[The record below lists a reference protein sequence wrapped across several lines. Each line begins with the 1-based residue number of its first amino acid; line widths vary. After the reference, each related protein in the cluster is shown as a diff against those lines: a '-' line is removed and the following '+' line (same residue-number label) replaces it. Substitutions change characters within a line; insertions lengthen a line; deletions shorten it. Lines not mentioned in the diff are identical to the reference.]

1 MADEIV
7 IDKQL
12 FHERLNNFVTKWK
25 ADKRSGDSI
34 FSGATSIATVVG
46 KASEPGSYLKPA
58 AFQLWLLGYEF
69 PATLF
74 VLTPDLVQIVTTK
87 KKAAYLEPLKG
98 GKVPIEILVRGKDAD
113 ENKKQFQ
120 SCLDTIKNAGKKVA
134 VLKKD
139 SASGGFADEW
149 KATLQ
154 AADIK
159 DEDQVD
165 LAPILSNAALSVK
178 DEKELRVIRDA
189 SRASSALMTSYFVEE
204 MSDILDSEKKISHRA
219 LSDKVANKIDDPKF
233 FQQQKVS
240 KNFDTMQLDWC
251 LQPTVQ
257 SGGSYDLKFTSE
269 PDDNNLH
276 AGVIIS
282 ALGLRYQTY
291 AAMVGRT
298 YMVGPN
304 KEQESAY
311 KLLLSIH
318 ELIIKSIKDGVVAK
332 DVYNKAL
339 SHLKSKKGEWEKHF
353 PKNVGYGIG
362 TENKDSALLV
372 SGKNTRVLKDGMTL
386 VISTGLQDLV
396 NPKPQDKMSKTYS
409 LVLVDTVRVG
419 PTDCAVFTKD
429 TPSDLDSV
437 SFFFNDEEEE
447 ETKPKPKTKRER
459 PAIAQTNIT
468 KTRTRHERP
477 TNQDAEKEAQRREH
491 QKELHQKKQQLGLET
506 YGKGAKS
513 LNGTEEKRFK
523 RFESYKRD
531 NQLPASVANLGIVVD
546 KKSLTVILPIMG
558 RPVPFHIHTIKNAS
572 HTPEN
577 DFTSLRINFL
587 SPGQG
592 VGRKDDQPFEDP
604 NAHFIRSLTF
614 RSQDIDRIDNV
625 TKDIQELKKDVVR
638 RETEKKQLEDVVEQ
652 DKLIPLKSRKP
663 FVLDLIFMRPAL
675 DGKRIPGGI
684 EIHQNG
690 LRYSHGDGH
699 TRIDILF
706 SNMKHLFFQPSQ
718 HELIVIIHVHLKNPI
733 MIGKKKAKDV
743 QFVRE
748 ATEMQFDE
756 TGNRKRRHKFGD
768 EEEFEQEQEERR
780 RRAALDKEFK
790 NFAEKIADAGRNE
803 NVSVDIPYRE
813 LGFNGVPSRSSVL
826 VQPTTD
832 CLVQLTEPPFTCI
845 TLSEIEIVHLE
856 RVQFGLRNFDLV
868 VVFKDYKVTPVHINT
883 IPVESLD
890 PVKDWLDSVDIP
902 FSEGPLNLNWAMIM
916 KTVTQDP
923 HQFFA
928 DGGWSFLNAESDDE
942 GGDDEQEES
951 AFEVSESELAASDES
966 SEDESDFDENA
977 SEEMSDEGSEDEFS
991 EGEDWDELEKKAARK
1006 DRETAMEEEDE
1017 GRKPSKVVKSGKSSG
1032 KSSGG
1037 GGGGSK
1043 RKR

>member
-1 MADEIV
+1 MADDIV
-7 IDKQL
+7 IDKAL
-12 FHERLNNFVTKWK
+12 FHERLNNLVTKWK
-25 ADKRSGDSI
+25 ADKRSGDQV
-34 FSGATSIATVVG
+34 FQGASSIATLVG
-46 KASEPGSYLKPA
+46 KASEPGIYQKPA

-98 GKVPIEILVRGKDAD
+98 GKVPVEILVRGKDAD

-120 SCLDTIKNAGKKVA
+120 TCIDTIKKAGKKVA
-134 VLKKD
+134 ILKKD
-139 SASGGFADEW
+139 NANNAFANEW
-149 KATLQ
+149 KA
-154 AADIK
+154 AFDEAGFK
-159 DEDQVD
+159 DEDQIE

-178 DEKELRVIRDA
+178 DEKELRTIRDA
-189 SRASSALMTSYFVEE
+189 ARASSALMTNYFVEE
-204 MSDILDSEKKISHRA
+204 MSDILDTEKKISHRA
-219 LSDKVANKIDDPKF
+219 LADKVSNKIDDTKF
-233 FQQQKVS
+233 FEKQKVS
-240 KNFDTMQLDWC
+240 KSFDALQLDWC
-251 LQPTVQ
+251 LQPTIQ
-257 SGGSYDLKFTSE
+257 SGGAYDLKFAAE
-269 PDDNNLH
+269 PDENNLH

-282 ALGLRYQTY
+282 VLGLRYQTY
-291 AAMVGRT
+291 GAMVGRT

-304 KEQESAY
+304 KEQETTY
-311 KLLLSIH
+311 KLLLAVH
-318 ELIIKSIKDGVVAK
+318 DLVIKTIKDGVVAK
-332 DVYNKAL
+332 DVYGKAL
-339 SHLKSKKGEWEKHF
+339 ALLKSKKPELEKHF

-362 TENKDSALLV
+362 VENKDTSLLL
-372 SGKNTRVLKDGMTL
+372 SGKSTRVLKDGMTL
-386 VISTGLQDLV
+386 VVQTGLQDLE
-396 NPKPQDKMSKTYS
+396 NSKPQDKKSKNYS
-409 LVLVDTVRVG
+409 LVL
-419 PTDCAVFTKD
+419 
-429 TPSDLDSV
+429 
-437 SFFFNDEEEE
+437 
-447 ETKPKPKTKRER
+447 PKVKKER

-468 KTRTRHERP
+468 KTRTRHERT
-477 TNQDAEKEAQRREH
+477 TNQDAEKEEQRRQH
-491 QKELHQKKQQLGLET
+491 QKELHSKKQEQGLEQ
-506 YGKGAKS
+506 YSEGAKS
-513 LNGTEEKRFK
+513 LNGTEEKKFK
-523 RFESYKRD
+523 KFESYKRD
-531 NQLPASVANLGIVVD
+531 NQFPNSVANLEIVVD
-546 KKSLTVILPIMG
+546 KKNLTVLLPIMG

-572 HTPEN
+572 HTPEA

-614 RSQDIDRIDNV
+614 KSHDVDRIDQI
-625 TKDIQELKKDVVR
+625 TKDITELKKDVVR
-638 RETEKKQLEDVVEQ
+638 RETEKKQMEDVVEQ
-652 DKLIPLKSRKP
+652 DKLIPLKTRKP
-663 FVLDLIFMRPAL
+663 HMLDLIFIRPAL
-675 DGKRIPGGI
+675 DGKRIPGSV

-690 LRYSHGDGH
+690 LRYVHGNNSAK
-699 TRIDILF
+699 IDVLF

-733 MIGKKKAKDV
+733 MLGKKKTKDV

-790 NFAEKIADAGRNE
+790 NFAEKIADAARNE

-832 CLVQLTEPPFTCI
+832 CLVQLTEPPFTCL

-856 RVQFGLRNFDLV
+856 RVQFGLRNFDMV
-868 VVFKDYKVTPVHINT
+868 VVFKDYNRPPVHINT

-902 FSEGPLNLNWAMIM
+902 FSEGPLNLNWATIM
-916 KTVTQDP
+916 KTVTSDP

-928 DGGWSFLNAESDDE
+928 DGGC
-942 GGDDEQEES
+942 
-951 AFEVSESELAASDES
+951 
-966 SEDESDFDENA
+966 DFDENA

-991 EGEDWDELEKKAARK
+991 EGESWDELDKKAAKK
-1006 DRETAMEEEDE
+1006 DKEAAHEDDE
-1017 GRKPSKVVKSGKSSG
+1017 DDGKA
-1032 KSSGG
+1032 K
-1037 GGGGSK
+1037 K

>member
-1 MADEIV
+1 MADDIV
-7 IDKQL
+7 IDKAL
-12 FHERLNNFVTKWK
+12 FQDRLGNLVAKWK
-25 ADKRSGDSI
+25 ADKRSGDQVFHGASSI
-34 FSGATSIATVVG
+34 VTLVG
-46 KASEPGSYLKPA
+46 KASEPGTYLKPA

-74 VLTPDLVQIVTTK
+74 ILTPDLLQIVTTK
-87 KKAAYLEPLKG
+87 KKASYLEPLKG
-98 GKVPIEILVRGKDAD
+98 GKVPVEILVRGKDAE

-120 SCLDTIKNAGKKVA
+120 TCLDTMKKAGKKVA
-134 VLKKD
+134 VLSKD
-139 SASGGFADEW
+139 NTTGAFADEW
-149 KATLQ
+149 KA
-154 AADIK
+154 AFADAGFK
-159 DEDQVD
+159 EEDQVD
-165 LAPILSNAALSVK
+165 LASIMSNAALSVK
-178 DEKELRVIRDA
+178 DEKELRTIRDA
-189 SRASSALMTSYFVEE
+189 ARASSALMTNYFVEE

-219 LSDKVANKIDDPKF
+219 LADKVANKIDDSKF
-233 FQQQKVS
+233 FEKQKVS
-240 KNFDTMQLDWC
+240 KTFDVMQLDWC
-251 LQPTVQ
+251 LQPTIQ
-257 SGGSYDLKFTSE
+257 SGGAYDLKFAAE

-282 ALGLRYQTY
+282 VLGLRYQTY
-291 AAMVGRT
+291 GAMVGRT

-304 KEQESAY
+304 KEQEMAY
-311 KLLLSIH
+311 KLLLAIH
-318 ELIIKSIKDGVVAK
+318 DVVIKSIKDGVVAK
-332 DVYNKAL
+332 DVYSKAL
-339 SHLKSKKGEWEKHF
+339 AHLKSKKPDWEKHF
-353 PKNVGYGIG
+353 PKNLGYGIG
-362 TENKDSALLV
+362 TENKDSSLLL

-386 VISTGLQDLV
+386 VVQTGLQELQ
-396 NPKPQDKMSKTYS
+396 NSKPQDKKSKTYS

-419 PTDCAVFTKD
+419 QGDCAVFTKD
-429 TPSDLDSV
+429 TTSDLDAV
-437 SFFFNDEEEE
+437 SFFFDEEEE
-447 ETKPKPKTKRER
+447 EAKPKVKKER

-468 KTRTRHERP
+468 KTRTRHERT
-477 TNQDAEKEAQRREH
+477 TNQDAEKEEQRRQH
-491 QKELHQKKQQLGLET
+491 QKELHNKKQEQGLEQ
-506 YGKGAKS
+506 YSEGAKS
-513 LNGTEEKRFK
+513 LNGTEEKKFK
-523 RFESYKRD
+523 KFESYKRD
-531 NQLPASVANLGIVVD
+531 NQFPNSVANLEIVVD
-546 KKSLTVILPIMG
+546 KKNLTVLLPIMG

-572 HTPEN
+572 HTPEA

-614 RSQDIDRIDNV
+614 RSHDVDRIDQI
-625 TKDIQELKKDVVR
+625 TKDITELKKDVVR
-638 RETEKKQLEDVVEQ
+638 RETEKKQMEDVVEQ
-652 DKLIPLKSRKP
+652 DKLIPLKTRKP
-663 FVLDLIFMRPAL
+663 HMLDLIFIRPAL
-675 DGKRIPGGI
+675 DGKRIPGSV

-690 LRYSHGDGH
+690 LRYVHGNG
-699 TRIDILF
+699 TAKIDVLF

-733 MIGKKKAKDV
+733 MLGKKKTKDV

-790 NFAEKIADAGRNE
+790 NFAEKIADAARNE

-832 CLVQLTEPPFTCI
+832 CLVQLTEPPFTCL

-856 RVQFGLRNFDLV
+856 RVQFGLRNFDMV
-868 VVFKDYKVTPVHINT
+868 VVFKDYNRPPVHINT

-902 FSEGPLNLNWAMIM
+902 FSEGPLNLNWATIM
-916 KTVTQDP
+916 KTVTSDP

-928 DGGWSFLNAESDDE
+928 DGGWSFLSTESDDE
-942 GGDDEQEES
+942 GEGEEEEES
-951 AFEVSESELAASDES
+951 AFEVSESELAISDES
-966 SEDESDFDENA
+966 SDESDFDENA

-991 EGEDWDELEKKAARK
+991 EGESWDELDKKAARK
-1006 DRETAMEEEDE
+1006 DKEAVREDE
-1017 GRKPSKVVKSGKSSG
+1017 DDEGKA
-1032 KSSGG
+1032 K
-1037 GGGGSK
+1037 K

>member
-1 MADEIV
+1 MADDIV

-12 FHERLNNFVTKWK
+12 FSERLSSLVTKWK
-25 ADKRSGDSI
+25 ADKRSGDQM
-34 FSGATSIATVVG
+34 FLGAGSIAAVVG
-46 KASEPGSYLKPA
+46 KPSEPGSYLKPA

-69 PATLF
+69 PHTLF
-74 VLTPDLVQIVTTK
+74 VLTPDLLQIVTTK
-87 KKAAYLEPLKG
+87 KKASYLEPLKG
-98 GKVPIEILVRGKDAD
+98 GKVPVEILVRGKDAE

-120 SCLDTIKNAGKKVA
+120 TCLDTLKKAGKKVA

-139 SASGGFADEW
+139 SATGAFADEW
-149 KATLQ
+149 KAAFQ
-154 AADIK
+154 EAGYK

-165 LAPILSNAALSVK
+165 LGLILSNAALSVK
-178 DEKELRVIRDA
+178 DEKELRAIRDA
-189 SRASSALMTSYFVEE
+189 SRASSALMTNYFVEE
-204 MSDILDSEKKISHRA
+204 MSDILDSEKKITHRA
-219 LSDKVANKIDDPKF
+219 LADKVANKIDDIKF
-233 FQQQKVS
+233 FEKQKVS

-251 LQPTVQ
+251 LQPTIQ
-257 SGGSYDLKFTSE
+257 SGGAYDLKFAAE
-269 PDDNNLH
+269 PDENNLH

-282 ALGLRYQTY
+282 VLGLRYMTY
-291 AAMVGRT
+291 GAMVGRT

-304 KEQESAY
+304 KEQETAY
-311 KLLLSIH
+311 KLLLAIH
-318 ELIIKSIKDGVVAK
+318 DLVIKSIKDGVVAK

-339 SHLKSKKGEWEKHF
+339 AHLKSKKPDWEKHF

-362 TENKDSALLV
+362 TENKDASLLL
-372 SGKNTRVLKDGMTL
+372 SGKSTRVLKDGMTL
-386 VISTGLQDLV
+386 VVQTGLQDLD
-396 NPKPQDKMSKTYS
+396 NSKPQDKKSKNYS
-409 LVLVDTVRVG
+409 LVLVDTVRVSQN
-419 PTDCAVFTKD
+419 DCAVFTKD
-429 TPSDLDSV
+429 TTSDLDAV
-437 SFFFNDEEEE
+437 SFFFDEEEE
-447 ETKPKPKTKRER
+447 EAKPKVKKER
-459 PAIAQTNIT
+459 APAIAQTNIT
-468 KTRTRHERP
+468 KTRTRHERT
-477 TNQDAEKEAQRREH
+477 TNQDAEKEEQRRAH
-491 QKELHQKKQQLGLET
+491 QKELHAKKQKEGLEQ
-506 YGKGAKS
+506 YSEGAKS
-513 LNGTEEKRFK
+513 LNGTEEKKFK
-523 RFESYKRD
+523 KFESYKRD
-531 NQLPASVANLGIVVD
+531 NQFPTSVANLEIVVD
-546 KKSLTVILPIMG
+546 KKNLTVLLPIMG

-572 HTPEN
+572 HTPEA

-614 RSQDIDRIDNV
+614 RSQDVDRIDQI
-625 TKDIQELKKDVVR
+625 TKDITDLKKDVVR
-638 RETEKKQLEDVVEQ
+638 RETEKKQMEDVVEQ
-652 DKLIPLKSRKP
+652 DKLIQMKTRKP
-663 FVLDLIFMRPAL
+663 FMLDLIFIRPAL
-675 DGKRIPGGI
+675 DGKRIPGSV

-690 LRYSHGDGH
+690 LRYIHGNG
-699 TRIDILF
+699 TARIDVLF

-733 MIGKKKAKDV
+733 MLGKKKTKDV

-790 NFAEKIADAGRNE
+790 NFAEKIADAARNE

-832 CLVQLTEPPFTCI
+832 CLVQLTEPPFTCL

-856 RVQFGLRNFDLV
+856 RVQFGLRNFDMV
-868 VVFKDYKVTPVHINT
+868 VVFKDYNRPPVHINT

-902 FSEGPLNLNWAMIM
+902 FTEGPLNLNWATIM
-916 KTVTQDP
+916 KTVTSDP

-928 DGGWSFLNAESDDE
+928 DGGWSFLSTESDDE
-942 GGDDEQEES
+942 DGDEEEEES
-951 AFEVSESELAASDES
+951 AFEVSESELAISDES
-966 SEDESDFDENA
+966 SEESDFDENA

-991 EGEDWDELEKKAARK
+991 EGESWDELEKTAAKK
-1006 DRETAMEEEDE
+1006 DKESTLNDDDE
-1017 GRKPSKVVKSGKSSG
+1017 GKGK
-1032 KSSGG
+1032 
-1037 GGGGSK
+1037 K